1 MHVSA
6 LVWPLAD
13 GGALWVSHPFLD
25 KRGFLFPWRAGRES
39 QGFVSSQTDLA
50 LGQGHVARR
59 WQLLPFIETQFS
71 HL

>member
-1 MHVSA
+1 MGQ
-6 LVWPLAD
+6 P
-13 GGALWVSHPFLD
+13 PFLD